1 MGELAMNRG
10 KVQIALAML
19 IWGSVGIFGRLSG
32 LSGLGVA
39 FARVSL
45 GALVLLPILGLRGKL
60 GNALGELRKRPYH
73 MLALGTALALNWV
86 FLFTAFNYTSIANAV
101 LVYYTAPVLAT
112 LISWRFLHERLDA
125 GKVLSLAIAFTG
137 LLLIAS
143 SQRISLSDRD
153 FIGIVFAFLGAL
165 FYALIPNLGRFLR
178 GVDGESLTFLQLAIA
193 SVVLIPFVAVENVG
207 SPVWWAIAVLVLV
220 HTVLALYLYMDGL
233 KKVEVKDAALL
244 SYLDP
249 LSAIVYA
256 FLVFGEVPGVRTVIG
271 GALILLASAMDLAQA
286 R

>member
-1 MGELAMNRG
+1 MNRG
-10 KVQIALAML
+10 KAQIALAML

-32 LSGLGVA
+32 LPGLGVA

-45 GALVLLPILGLRGKL
+45 GALVLLPILGFRGKL

-73 MLALGTALALNWV
+73 LLALGTVLALNWV
-86 FLFTAFNYTSIANAV
+86 FLFTAFDYTTIANAV

-112 LISWRFLHERLDA
+112 LISWRFLGEKLDA
-125 GKVLSLAIAFTG
+125 GKVLSLAVAFTG

-178 GVDGESLTFLQLAIA
+178 GVDGESLTFLQLAVA
-193 SVVLIPFVAVENVG
+193 SAVLVPFVAVENVG
-207 SPVWWAIAVLVLV
+207 NPVWWAIAVLVLV

-256 FLVFGEVPGVRTVIG
+256 FLVFGELPGVKTVIG
-271 GALILLASAMDLAQA
+271 GALILLASSIDLA
-286 R
+286 RGS

>member
-1 MGELAMNRG
+1 MNRG

-39 FARVSL
+39 FARVSF

-60 GNALGELRKRPYH
+60 GNALGELRERPYH

-153 FIGIVFAFLGAL
+153 FTGIVFAFLGAL
-165 FYALIPNLGRFLR
+165 FYALIPNLGRFMR
-178 GVDGESLTFLQLAIA
+178 GVDGESLTFLQLAVA

-207 SPVWWAIAVLVLV
+207 SPVWWAIAVLVLL
-220 HTVLALYLYMDGL
+220 HTVFALYLYMDGL
-233 KKVEVKDAALL
+233 KKVEVKDASLL

-271 GALILLASAMDLAQA
+271 GALILLASAIDLA
-286 R
+286 RGS

>member
-1 MGELAMNRG
+1 MNRG
-10 KVQIALAML
+10 KAQIAIAML

-45 GALVLLPILGLRGKL
+45 GTLVLLPILNFKEKLR
-60 GNALGELRKRPYH
+60 NAMGELRKRPYH

-86 FLFTAFNYTSIANAV
+86 FLFTAFNYTTIANAV

-112 LISWRFLHERLDA
+112 LISWRFLDERLDT
-125 GKVLSLAIAFTG
+125 GKVLSLAVAFTG
-137 LLLIAS
+137 LLIIAS

-178 GVDGESLTFLQLAIA
+178 GVDGESLTFLQLAVA
-193 SVVLIPFVAVENVG
+193 SIVLVPFAALENVG
-207 SPVWWAIAVLVLV
+207 SPVWWAIAVLVLL

-233 KKVEVKDAALL
+233 KKVEVKDTALL

-271 GALILLASAMDLAQA
+271 GALILLASAIDLA
-286 R
+286 RGS

>member
-1 MGELAMNRG
+1 MNRG

-45 GALVLLPILGLRGKL
+45 GALVLLPILNFRGKL
-60 GNALGELRKRPYH
+60 GNALRELRERPYH
-73 MLALGTALALNWV
+73 LLALGTALALNWV
-86 FLFTAFNYTSIANAV
+86 FLFTAFNYTTIANAV

-112 LISWRFLHERLDA
+112 LISWRFLNERLDA

-153 FIGIVFAFLGAL
+153 FTGIVFAFLGAL

-233 KKVEVKDAALL
+233 KKVEVKDASLL

-271 GALILLASAMDLAQA
+271 GALILLASAIDLA
-286 R
+286 RGS

>member
-1 MGELAMNRG
+1 MNRG

-45 GALVLLPILGLRGKL
+45 GALVLLPLLSLRGKL
-60 GNALGELRKRPYH
+60 RNALGELRKRPYH

-112 LISWRFLHERLDA
+112 LISWRFLNERLDA

-153 FIGIVFAFLGAL
+153 FTGIVFAFLGAL

-193 SVVLIPFVAVENVG
+193 SIVLIPFVAVENVG
-207 SPVWWAIAVLVLV
+207 SPVWWAIAVLVLL
-220 HTVLALYLYMDGL
+220 HTVFALYLYMDGL
-233 KKVEVKDAALL
+233 KKVEVKDASLL

-271 GALILLASAMDLAQA
+271 GALILLASAIDLA
-286 R
+286 RGS

>member
-1 MGELAMNRG
+1 MNRG
-10 KVQIALAML
+10 KAQIALAML

-32 LSGLGVA
+32 LPGLGVA

-45 GALVLLPILGLRGKL
+45 GALVLLPILGFRGKL

-73 MLALGTALALNWV
+73 LLALGTVLALNWV
-86 FLFTAFNYTSIANAV
+86 FLFTAFDYTTIANAV

-112 LISWRFLHERLDA
+112 LISWRFLGEKLDA
-125 GKVLSLAIAFTG
+125 GKVLSLAVAFTG

-178 GVDGESLTFLQLAIA
+178 GVDGESLTFLQLAVA
-193 SVVLIPFVAVENVG
+193 SAVLVPFVAVENVG
-207 SPVWWAIAVLVLV
+207 NPVWWAIAVLVLV

-233 KKVEVKDAALL
+233 KNVEVKDAALL

-256 FLVFGEVPGVRTVIG
+256 FLVFGELPGVKTVIG
-271 GALILLASAMDLAQA
+271 GALILLASSIDLA
-286 R
+286 RGS

>member
-1 MGELAMNRG
+1 
-10 KVQIALAML
+10 
-19 IWGSVGIFGRLSG
+19 
-32 LSGLGVA
+32 
-39 FARVSL
+39 
-45 GALVLLPILGLRGKL
+45 
-60 GNALGELRKRPYH
+60 LGELRERPYH

-86 FLFTAFNYTSIANAV
+86 FLFTAFNYTTIANAV

-112 LISWRFLHERLDA
+112 LISWRFLHEGLDT
-125 GKVLSLAIAFTG
+125 GKVLNLAIAFTG

-165 FYALIPNLGRFLR
+165 FYSLIPNLGRFLR

-193 SVVLIPFVAVENVG
+193 SVVLAPFAVENVG

-233 KKVEVKDAALL
+233 KRVEVKDASLL

-256 FLVFGEVPGVRTVIG
+256 FLVFGEVQGVKTVTG
-271 GALILLASAMDLAQA
+271 GALILLASAIDLA
-286 R
+286 RGS

>member
-1 MGELAMNRG
+1 
-10 KVQIALAML
+10 ML

-45 GALVLLPILGLRGKL
+45 GALVLLPILGFRGKL

-73 MLALGTALALNWV
+73 LLALGTALALNWV
-86 FLFTAFNYTSIANAV
+86 FLFTAFDYTTIANAV
-101 LVYYTAPVLAT
+101 LVCYTAPVLAT
-112 LISWRFLHERLDA
+112 LISWRFLGEKLDA
-125 GKVLSLAIAFTG
+125 GKVLSLAVAFTG

-153 FIGIVFAFLGAL
+153 FIGIVFACLGAL

-178 GVDGESLTFLQLAIA
+178 GVDGESLTFLQLAVA
-193 SVVLIPFVAVENVG
+193 SAVLVPFMAVENVG

-220 HTVLALYLYMDGL
+220 HTVFALYLYMDGL
-233 KKVEVKDAALL
+233 KKVEVKDVALL

-256 FLVFGEVPGVRTVIG
+256 FLVFGEVPGVKTVIG
-271 GALILLASAMDLAQA
+271 GALILLASSIDLA
-286 R
+286 RGS

>member
-1 MGELAMNRG
+1 
-10 KVQIALAML
+10 
-19 IWGSVGIFGRLSG
+19 
-32 LSGLGVA
+32 
-39 FARVSL
+39 
-45 GALVLLPILGLRGKL
+45 
-60 GNALGELRKRPYH
+60 
-73 MLALGTALALNWV
+73 
-86 FLFTAFNYTSIANAV
+86 
-101 LVYYTAPVLAT
+101 
-112 LISWRFLHERLDA
+112 
-125 GKVLSLAIAFTG
+125 SLAVAFTG

-178 GVDGESLTFLQLAIA
+178 GVDGESLTFLQLAVA
-193 SVVLIPFVAVENVG
+193 SAVLVPFMAVENVG

-233 KKVEVKDAALL
+233 KKVEVKDVALL

-256 FLVFGEVPGVRTVIG
+256 FLVFGEVPSVKTVIG
-271 GALILLASAMDLAQA
+271 GALILLASAIDLA
-286 R
+286 RGS